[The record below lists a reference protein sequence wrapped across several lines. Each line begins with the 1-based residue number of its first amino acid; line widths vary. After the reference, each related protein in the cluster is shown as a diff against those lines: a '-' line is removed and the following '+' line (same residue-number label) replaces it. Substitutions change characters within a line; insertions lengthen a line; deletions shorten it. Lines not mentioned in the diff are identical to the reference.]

1 MNFLTPLFF
10 LFFIITLAAYR
21 LIGQRYRYVVLFAA
35 SCFFYAWGQPKLL
48 LLLLLVTVWTYAGGL
63 LISLVGGNG
72 KGDLR
77 GSRRLYT
84 VFFAGNILLLAAFK
98 FANLRFNAI
107 MPVGMSFYVFQS
119 STYLTDVYR
128 KGMAPEKN
136 FIRYGAFVTFF
147 PTLLSGPI
155 QKSREFLPMLRR
167 DADASG
173 SAGGMKETVSGGRA
187 GDNLAIRG
195 LALFLW
201 GMFVKLFVANRL
213 SGAADY
219 IFNYIPYYTGIY
231 YLAAAV
237 CFALQLYSDFAAYSD
252 MAAGCAAMLGFPLRR
267 NFDNP
272 FMSVTLAEL
281 WNRWHVSLNEW
292 FIENIYI
299 PLGGSRKGK
308 ARKYLNEM
316 IVFFCSGLWH
326 GQGLHFALWGVY
338 NGALMILGQITA
350 GLRKRLWDFLHIRTD
365 AAPILWLRRLIVFL
379 LFSMTFIFFRADT
392 VAGGIQMTKG
402 ILQIR
407 PGDLVGFYPQQMFGK
422 SNAQFIAAGLLTL
435 LFLAVQYLRSKE
447 AAAARPDLPQGGY
460 FFALP
465 EKVQRVLLAA
475 VLAACIFALCKE
487 TAVLNTK
494 FVYYNF

>member
-1 MNFLTPLFF
+1 M
-10 LFFIITLAAYR
+10 
-21 LIGQRYRYVVLFAA
+21 
-35 SCFFYAWGQPKLL
+35 
-48 LLLLLVTVWTYAGGL
+48 LLLLLVTVWTYSGGL
-63 LISLVGGNG
+63 LISLVLADGR
-72 KGDLR
+72 GDLR
-77 GSRRLYT
+77 GGRRLYAI
-84 VFFAGNILLLAAFK
+84 FFAGNILFLAAFK
-98 FANLRFNAI
+98 FANLRFDAL

-136 FIRYGAFVTFF
+136 FIRYAAFVTFF

-155 QKSREFLPMLRR
+155 QKSREFLPMLREGN
-167 DADASG
+167 DESG
-173 SAGGMKETVSGGRA
+173 MLFGGGDGGGRA
-187 GDNLAIRG
+187 GDNLAVRG
-195 LALFLW
+195 FALFLW

-213 SGAADY
+213 SSAADY
-219 IFNYIPYYTGIY
+219 IFNYIPYYSGIY
-231 YLAAAV
+231 YLSAAV
-237 CFALQLYSDFAAYSD
+237 CFSLQLYADFSAYSD
-252 MAAGCAAMLGFPLRR
+252 MAAGTAAMLGFPLRR

-292 FIENIYI
+292 LIENIYI

-316 IVFFCSGLWH
+316 TVFLCSGLWH
-326 GQGLHFALWGVY
+326 GQGLHFAVWGIY
-338 NGALMILGQITA
+338 NGALMIIGQVTA
-350 GLRKRLWDFLHIRTD
+350 DLRRKLRGFLRIRED
-365 AAPILWLRRLIVFL
+365 APALMWLRRLIVFF

-392 VAGGIQMTKG
+392 VTGGVQMTKG
-402 ILQIR
+402 ILTIR
-407 PGDLVGFYPQQMFGK
+407 PGDFAGFYPQQMFGK

-435 LFLAVQYLRSKE
+435 LFLLVQYLRSKE
-447 AAAARPDLPQGGY
+447 AAAAGHHPSRGGY
-460 FFALP
+460 FFDLP
-465 EKVQRVLLAA
+465 EKLQRVLLAA